1 MNKNTMTISIDI
13 PNDIAID
20 IDKLSKM
27 ATEYVQHHIYMLQET
42 KRSKAMT
49 HELKSRCSAACEV
62 AYPQTWITKS
72 MIEEALTE
80 KVQDMKIFFM
90 RFS

>member
-42 KRSKAMT
+42 KKKQSHDRRAKKADTYRS
-49 HELKSRCSAACEV
+49 LRGC
-62 AYPQTWITKS
+62 ITSNMDYKS

-80 KVQDMKIFFM
+80 KYKI
-90 RFS
+90 

>member
-27 ATEYVQHHIYMLQET
+27 ATEYVQHHIYILQET
-42 KRSKAMT
+42 KKKQSHGTRAKKADAFRS
-49 HELKSRCSAACEV
+49 LRGCIS
-62 AYPQTWITKS
+62 
-72 MIEEALTE
+72 
-80 KVQDMKIFFM
+80 
-90 RFS
+90 

>member
-1 MNKNTMTISIDI
+1 MTISIDI

-42 KRSKAMT
+42 KKKQSHDTRAKKADAFRSLRGCIFSNMD
-49 HELKSRCSAACEV
+49 
-62 AYPQTWITKS
+62 YKS

-80 KVQDMKIFFM
+80 KYKI
-90 RFS
+90 

>member
-1 MNKNTMTISIDI
+1 MTISIDI

-42 KRSKAMT
+42 KKKQSHDIRAKKADAFRSLRGCISSNMD
-49 HELKSRCSAACEV
+49 
-62 AYPQTWITKS
+62 YKS

-80 KVQDMKIFFM
+80 KYKIFQKIL
-90 RFS
+90 

>member
-1 MNKNTMTISIDI
+1 MTISIDI

-27 ATEYVQHHIYMLQET
+27 ATEYVQHHIYICKKQ

-49 HELKSRCSAACEV
+49 HELKKQMLSAACEV
-62 AYPQTWITKS
+62 AYPQTWITR
-72 MIEEALTE
+72 A
-80 KVQDMKIFFM
+80 
-90 RFS
+90 

>member
-42 KRSKAMT
+42 KKKQSHGTRAKKSDAFRSLRGCISSNMD
-49 HELKSRCSAACEV
+49 
-62 AYPQTWITKS
+62 YKS

-80 KVQDMKIFFM
+80 KYKI
-90 RFS
+90 

>member
-42 KRSKAMT
+42 KKKQSHGTRAKKADAFRS
-49 HELKSRCSAACEV
+49 SRGCISSNMD
-62 AYPQTWITKS
+62 YKS

-80 KVQDMKIFFM
+80 KYKI
-90 RFS
+90 